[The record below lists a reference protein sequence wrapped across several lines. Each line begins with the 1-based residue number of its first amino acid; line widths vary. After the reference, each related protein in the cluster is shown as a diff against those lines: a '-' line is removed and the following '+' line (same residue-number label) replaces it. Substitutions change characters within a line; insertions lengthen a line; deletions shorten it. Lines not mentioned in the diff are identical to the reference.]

1 LARNILLPVDGSK
14 FMEKNVTYACDVAKT
29 DGSKLTLIHVVSLPT
44 VVEPG
49 IPIDPSPF
57 EKAAAQ
63 ILEKAKKIAK
73 DQGVDAETKL
83 GRTFGNPAHEIV
95 KAAQEGKYDMIII
108 GAKGHSLLRNLMIGS
123 VCDGVMRNAPCPVLV
138 VR

>member
-1 LARNILLPVDGSK
+1 
-14 FMEKNVTYACDVAKT
+14 MEKNITYACDVAKS
-29 DGSKLTLIHVVSLPT
+29 DKSKLTLIHVVTLPT

-49 IPIDPSPF
+49 VPIDPSPF
-57 EKAAAQ
+57 EQAGAQ
-63 ILEKAKKIAK
+63 TLEKAKKIAK

-83 GRTFGNPAHEIV
+83 GRTFGNPAQEIL
-95 KAAQEGKYDMIII
+95 KAAEEGRYDLIII

-123 VCDGVMRNAPCPVLV
+123 VCDTVVRNAPCPVLV

>member
-1 LARNILLPVDGSK
+1 MPTNILVPVDGSK
-14 FMEKNVTYACDVAKT
+14 HMEDNIAYACDLAKNM
-29 DGSKLTLIHVVSLPT
+29 DSKLTLIHVVTLPT

-49 IPIDPSPF
+49 VPIDPSPF
-57 EKAAAQ
+57 EQAGAQ
-63 ILEKAKKIAK
+63 TLEKAKRIAK

-83 GRTFGNPAHEIV
+83 GRTFGNPAQEIL
-95 KAAQEGKYDMIII
+95 KAAEEGKYDLIII

-123 VCDGVMRNAPCPVLV
+123 VCDTVVRNAPCPVLV